1 MQYDRKGKNRGVV
14 LFEQGVLVLLFGFA
28 LSLFVLVAGLFAH
41 QFMQAE
47 RIYPGVSLAGTDV
60 SGLDLNQATARV
72 FEQVTYPQTG
82 RILFK
87 YGDSSWLASPAELGL
102 FLDAQTTA
110 QKAFSTGRSGNLLQR
125 LINQYN
131 LYLHGIDIPPV
142 MIFDQNLA
150 LQYLSHLAGQI
161 DQPVIEASLDIN
173 GTDVVV
179 QQGQVGHTLNIS
191 STMAQITAQLEKL
204 QDGII
209 TIVVDESVP
218 HIMDASQQ
226 AGLARQILSQP
237 LTLALPEGETGGG
250 PWTFDKATLA
260 SMLSFDLVNTAP
272 QDHYQLNLDSNTLY
286 EFLLSLEPELYL
298 TSDNTRFMFNDDT
311 RQLEV
316 VQPATIGRT
325 LDVDASLQ
333 SIRDTLLQGGHEV
346 TLQITHHPPAV
357 TDDMTGEELGVTEL
371 IHEET
376 SYFYGSDADRVQNIT
391 AAANSFYGLMVAPG
405 EEFSM
410 AQALGDI
417 TLDNGYAEAL
427 IILGGQTIKGVG
439 GGVCQVSTTLFRAA
453 FFSGFPIT
461 ERHQHAYRVG
471 YYEKLAGNRRDPS
484 LAGLDATVFVP
495 LVDMKFV
502 NDTPYW
508 LLMETYVNPTY
519 SSIIWKFYSTS
530 DGRTVDWDTTGPVN
544 IVEPPDTLYRE
555 NPDLP
560 KGEVKQVDYQAQG
573 ADVTVNRRVYKDG
586 SLYFEDTFFTHYQP
600 WQAIY
605 EYGPGT
611 EGMPPPEDED
621 QPKP

>member
-1 MQYDRKGKNRGVV
+1 MQFDRKGKNRGIV
-14 LFEQGVLVLLFGFA
+14 LFEQGVLALLFGSMLFI
-28 LSLFVLVAGLFAH
+28 FVLLTGLFAY
-41 QFMQAE
+41 QYMQSG
-47 RIYPGVSLAGTDV
+47 RIYPGVTLAGVDL
-60 SGLDLNQATARV
+60 SGLSIDQATERV
-72 FEQVTYPQTG
+72 FEEVTYPQNG

-87 YGDSSWLASPAELGL
+87 YGDTSWLASPADLGL
-102 FLDAQTTA
+102 FLDAQTSA
-110 QKAFSTGRSGNLLQR
+110 QKAFDTGRSGNLLPR

-131 LYLHGIDIPPV
+131 LYTQGVDIPPV
-142 MIFDQNLA
+142 MIFDQNMA
-150 LQYLSHLAGQI
+150 LQYLSHLSGQI

-173 GTDVVV
+173 STDVIVR
-179 QQGQVGHTLNIS
+179 QGQIGRTLNITA
-191 STMAQITAQLEKL
+191 TMAQISSQLEKL

-209 TIVVDESVP
+209 TLVVDETTP

-226 AGLARQILSQP
+226 AEQARQILSQS
-237 LTLALPEGETGGG
+237 LTLKLPEGESIGG
-250 PWTFDKATLA
+250 PWTFDTAALA
-260 SMLSFDLVNTAP
+260 SMLSFDLVNDS
-272 QDHYQLNLDSNTLY
+272 QKDYYQLNLNSETLH

-298 TSDNTRFMFNDDT
+298 ASENARFMFNDDT

-316 VQPATIGRT
+316 VKHATIGRT

-333 SIRDTLLQGGHEV
+333 SIRDTLLQGGHDV
-346 TLQITHHPPAV
+346 TLQVTHNPPAV

-371 IHEET
+371 IHEEI
-376 SYFYGSDADRVQNIT
+376 SYFYGSDADRIQNIT
-391 AAANSFYGLMVAPG
+391 AAASSFYGLMVAPG

-453 FFSGFPIT
+453 FFTGFPIT

-471 YYEKLAGNRRDPS
+471 YYEKVAGNRRDS
-484 LAGLDATVFVP
+484 NLAGLDATVFVP

-502 NDTPYW
+502 NDSPYW

-519 SSIIWKFYSTS
+519 SSLVWKFYSTS

-544 IVEPPDTLYRE
+544 TVDPPDPLYRE

-573 ADVTVNRRVYKDG
+573 ADVTVDRRVYKDG
-586 SLYFEDTFFTHYQP
+586 SLYFEDSFFTHYQP

-611 EGMPPPEDED
+611 EGMPPPKDEE
-621 QPKP
+621 KP

>member
-1 MQYDRKGKNRGVV
+1 MQFDRKGKNRGIV
-14 LFEQGVLVLLFGFA
+14 LFEQGVLALLFGSMLFI
-28 LSLFVLVAGLFAH
+28 FVLLTGLFAY
-41 QFMQAE
+41 QYMQSG
-47 RIYPGVSLAGTDV
+47 RIYPGVTLAGVDL
-60 SGLDLNQATARV
+60 SGLSIDQATERV
-72 FEQVTYPQTG
+72 FEEVTYPQNG

-87 YGDSSWLASPAELGL
+87 YGDTSWLASPAELGL
-102 FLDAQTTA
+102 FLDAQTSA
-110 QKAFSTGRSGNLLQR
+110 QKAFDTGRSGNLLPR

-131 LYLHGIDIPPV
+131 LYTQGVDIPPV
-142 MIFDQNLA
+142 MIFDQNMA
-150 LQYLSHLAGQI
+150 LQYLSHLSGQI

-173 GTDVVV
+173 STDVIVR
-179 QQGQVGHTLNIS
+179 QGQIGRTLNITA
-191 STMAQITAQLEKL
+191 TMAQISSQLEKL

-209 TIVVDESVP
+209 TLVVDETTP

-226 AGLARQILSQP
+226 AEQARQILSQS
-237 LTLALPEGETGGG
+237 LTLKLPEGESIGG
-250 PWTFDKATLA
+250 PWTFDTAALA
-260 SMLSFDLVNTAP
+260 SMLSFDLVNDS
-272 QDHYQLNLDSNTLY
+272 QKDYYQLNLNSETLH

-298 TSDNTRFMFNDDT
+298 ASENARFMFNDDT

-316 VQPATIGRT
+316 VKHATIGRT

-333 SIRDTLLQGGHEV
+333 SIRDTLLQGGHDV
-346 TLQITHHPPAV
+346 TLQVTHNPPAV

-371 IHEET
+371 IHEEI
-376 SYFYGSDADRVQNIT
+376 SYFYGSDADRIQNIT
-391 AAANSFYGLMVAPG
+391 AAASSFYGLMVAPG

-453 FFSGFPIT
+453 FFTGFPIT

-471 YYEKLAGNRRDPS
+471 YYEKVAGNRRDS
-484 LAGLDATVFVP
+484 NLAGLDATVFVP

-502 NDTPYW
+502 NDSPYW

-519 SSIIWKFYSTS
+519 SSLVWKFYSTS

-544 IVEPPDTLYRE
+544 TVDPPDPLYRE

-573 ADVTVNRRVYKDG
+573 ADVTVDRRVYKDG
-586 SLYFEDTFFTHYQP
+586 SLYFEDSFFTHYQP

-611 EGMPPPEDED
+611 EGMPPPKDEE
-621 QPKP
+621 KP

>member
-1 MQYDRKGKNRGVV
+1 MQFDRKGKNRGIV
-14 LFEQGVLVLLFGFA
+14 LFEQGVLALLFGSMLFI
-28 LSLFVLVAGLFAH
+28 FVLLTGLFAY
-41 QFMQAE
+41 QYMQSG
-47 RIYPGVSLAGTDV
+47 RIYPGVTLAGVDL
-60 SGLDLNQATARV
+60 SGLSIDQATERV
-72 FEQVTYPQTG
+72 FEEVTYPQNG

-87 YGDSSWLASPAELGL
+87 YGDTSWLASPAELGL
-102 FLDAQTTA
+102 FLDAQTSA
-110 QKAFSTGRSGNLLQR
+110 QKAFDTGRSGNLLPR

-131 LYLHGIDIPPV
+131 LYTQGVDIPPV
-142 MIFDQNLA
+142 MIFDQNMA
-150 LQYLSHLAGQI
+150 LQYLSHLSGQI

-173 GTDVVV
+173 STDVIVR
-179 QQGQVGHTLNIS
+179 QGQIGRTLNITA
-191 STMAQITAQLEKL
+191 TMAQISSQLEKL

-209 TIVVDESVP
+209 TLVVDETTP

-226 AGLARQILSQP
+226 AEQARQILSQS
-237 LTLALPEGETGGG
+237 LTLKLPEGESGGG
-250 PWTFDKATLA
+250 PWTFDTAALA
-260 SMLSFDLVNTAP
+260 SMLSFDLVNDS
-272 QDHYQLNLDSNTLY
+272 QKDYYQLNLNSETLH

-298 TSDNTRFMFNDDT
+298 ASENARFMFNDDT

-316 VQPATIGRT
+316 VKHATIGRT

-333 SIRDTLLQGGHEV
+333 SIRDTLLQGGHDV
-346 TLQITHHPPAV
+346 TLQVTHNPPAV

-371 IHEET
+371 IHEEI
-376 SYFYGSDADRVQNIT
+376 SYFYGSDADRIQNIT
-391 AAANSFYGLMVAPG
+391 AAASSFYGLMVAPG

-453 FFSGFPIT
+453 FFTGFPIT

-471 YYEKLAGNRRDPS
+471 YYEKVAGNRRDS
-484 LAGLDATVFVP
+484 NLAGLDATVFVP

-502 NDTPYW
+502 NDSPYW

-519 SSIIWKFYSTS
+519 SSLVWKFYSTS

-544 IVEPPDTLYRE
+544 TVDPPDPLYRE

-573 ADVTVNRRVYKDG
+573 ADVTVDRRVYKDG
-586 SLYFEDTFFTHYQP
+586 SLYFEDSFFTHYQP

-611 EGMPPPEDED
+611 EGMPPPKDEE
-621 QPKP
+621 KP